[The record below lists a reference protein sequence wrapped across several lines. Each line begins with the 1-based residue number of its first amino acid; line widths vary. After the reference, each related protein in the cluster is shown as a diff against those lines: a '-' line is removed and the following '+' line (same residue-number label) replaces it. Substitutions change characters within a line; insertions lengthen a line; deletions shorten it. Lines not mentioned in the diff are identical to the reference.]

1 MILITGASGTVGRAV
16 LEEVRKAGK
25 PFKAMYRNTED
36 AKKAPPGAPT
46 VLADFADKNSL
57 QQALQGS
64 IRPSWC
70 ALRFRNWS
78 NWKAT

>member
-16 LEEVRKAGK
+16 LEEVREAGK
-25 PFKAMYRNTED
+25 PFKAMYRNAED
-36 AKKAPPGAPT
+36 AKKAPPGVPT
-46 VLADFADKNSL
+46 VLADFADK
-57 QQALQGS
+57 

-70 ALRFRNWS
+70 ARRFRNWS